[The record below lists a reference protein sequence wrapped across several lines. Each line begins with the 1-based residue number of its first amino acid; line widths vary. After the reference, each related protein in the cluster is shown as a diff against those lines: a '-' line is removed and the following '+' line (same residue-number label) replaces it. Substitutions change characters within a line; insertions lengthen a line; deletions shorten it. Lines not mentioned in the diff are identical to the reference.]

1 MPAKRL
7 ISLLIAGIL
16 AINFAA
22 PGGVRALTSDG
33 FTYIVED
40 GAVTLTGCD
49 GTCPTNLVLPTTLG
63 GLPVTKVGDGAFPSL
78 GLTSVT
84 LGDSLVSIG
93 QSAFMFNALSTLVVP
108 NSVISIGEQ
117 AFGWNSIASLTLGT
131 SVATIGTSAFEANR
145 LTTLSLPASLT
156 SLDPYAFLGNL
167 LTSVLFFGNAP
178 VSGSLVFYENPDLTA
193 VLRFPSATGWGATIS
208 GVPVVSIEYPAVT
221 LPPTISGST
230 TIPTTVS
237 ATTGTWTGVPAP
249 TYAYVWYR
257 CTSSGSA
264 SGALPAGCAAI
275 DLATSASY
283 DVVDADV
290 GAYLRVRVT
299 ATNVGD
305 STAHFSA
312 ATAMISRDVAAN
324 TSAPTITGT
333 AKVDATL
340 TAAKGT
346 WSGTPAPTYGYQWY
360 RCSGTGTAA
369 DTVPSGCTAI
379 GGATSGTYMVDDLDY
394 AKYLRVRVIG
404 TNTYG
409 SDTKF
414 SATTAKVAASIATN
428 TSAPTISGTAS
439 VNGTL
444 SGNRGS
450 WSGYPAPTYTYQW
463 LRCSAAGAASDSLPS
478 GCATITGATSTTYKV
493 VGLDYGKYL
502 RLKVVGTN
510 SLGADTKY
518 SAATAKIAGL
528 DPVNTVAPSISGT
541 PKVGITVTGVRGT
554 WTGVP
559 TPTLSY
565 QWYRCRSA
573 GSASATTPT
582 GCTLIS
588 AATSSAYRLVA
599 ADKTAGYLRLRV
611 TGTSAE
617 GSAVRFSAAVK
628 VQ

>member
-33 FTYIVED
+33 FTYTVED
-40 GAVTLTGCD
+40 GAVTLTDCD

-63 GLPVTKVGDGAFPSL
+63 GLPVTKVGDGAFASL

-93 QSAFMFNALSTLVVP
+93 QSAFMFNSISTLVVP

-117 AFGWNSIASLTLGT
+117 AFGWNPIASLTLGS
-131 SVATIGTSAFEANR
+131 SVATIGTSAFETNR
-145 LTTLSLPASLT
+145 LTTLNFPASLT
-156 SLDPYAFLGNL
+156 SLDTYAFLGNQ

-208 GVPVVSIEYPAVT
+208 GVPVASIEYPAVT

-249 TYAYVWYR
+249 TYAYAWYR

-264 SGALPAGCAAI
+264 SGAMPAGCTAI

-305 STAHFSA
+305 NAAHFSA
-312 ATAMISRDVAAN
+312 ATAIITRDVAAN

-360 RCSGTGTAA
+360 RCTGTGTAA

-379 GGATSGTYMVDDLDY
+379 SRATSGTYMVDDLDY

-444 SGNRGS
+444 SGGRGS

-463 LRCSAAGAASDSLPS
+463 LRCSTSGAAADALPR
-478 GCATITGATSTTYKV
+478 GCSTITGARSSTYKV
-493 VGLDYGKYL
+493 TGLDYGKYL

-518 SAATAKIAGL
+518 SAATAKIAGI
-528 DPVNTVAPSISGT
+528 DPVNTVAPRISGT
-541 PKVGITVTGVRGT
+541 PKVGSTVTGVRGT

-565 QWYRCRSA
+565 QWFRCRSA
-573 GSASATTPT
+573 GSTSSATPT

-588 AATSSAYRLVA
+588 AATSSTYRLVA